1 MSSKY
6 VEGVGLVALD
16 PNKSEEEQQATID
29 YWKTITP
36 RQKELTFATGFTD
49 NQSIIYRQFEQK
61 FLNTEDESKRQW
73 FEDQAKEFGQQ
84 VGYYDSI
91 ALEGYYDK
99 IAGARDLSEDEEQM
113 RSSNMATMQEFQKDM
128 YQAYENR
135 SGDTTDVQKKYGYTA
150 EDIDILDGLTM
161 MAQNPSY
168 TIGSLTSMVV
178 KDPELLLLSYL
189 RIPQAIARTNQ
200 AIMNTTRLA
209 TKIKPAYVQRF
220 ESMVGRGGEG
230 AAYGVTY
237 EALHDI
243 TYKGYIDPD
252 NIERGAAAG
261 FLLGTAFGAV
271 TKTPS
276 GSWLTNRLGSKKAAK
291 NIEGG
296 KSKIK
301 SETKDGKTVLKRQ
314 EVVPEK
320 EMPALPKGL
329 NHETR
334 YSKWHEWMIGKSN
347 TKLEKWA
354 SDKNIGFNKVSQV
367 KKEHIKS
374 IDDKIDGY
382 VDMLKVE
389 YPNLSSAEI
398 RGMAAKSV
406 AALYRSKN
414 RKVQPTT
421 KKEKEAAI
429 RDAETKIQQKEKQWG
444 KEAIERGDETLPPE
458 RFVKEFEHPT
468 GGTLPK
474 APVESL
480 VKWGAVGAVGGYASF
495 DENPVLSTVLG
506 GVLAAGTRGKIRGI
520 NRDVLKLRQHVY
532 KEADRTKVMM
542 KDFESQATMAMTK
555 IKQLFETTKEQTDF
569 LYVLE
574 KPTKDASPKAKRRY
588 AERMKK
594 MTPEQ
599 KDAIKI
605 WQETM
610 SNFKKAA
617 IKANIFEEGFIKEYV
632 THIFKGKEPPKDA
645 HANFSKILSKH
656 SKFGQQRTILKTI
669 EEIALK
675 GKYDIETDPLKILSI
690 YTHSMGKAITG
701 AELVKGLTKSAIL
714 DGESKISL
722 IIPTT
727 EKSSLGLAKRL
738 GYKTTDHPALRG
750 KQIHPVVKDAIEDFF
765 HVDVGTN
772 LFMDKVLIFNNAMK
786 RLAVS
791 MSLFHAQAL
800 VLSGL
805 YAGMFSPS
813 LYTKAGK
820 LRMQRV
826 RDLMDAKRVDGKFVE
841 ADLAKEM
848 NLHGVETGVG
858 KTSQLVNPGYD
869 TVKNFFDKFLPR
881 VSKVQ
886 DKLDEWT
893 WTKGHDQMKMYSYL
907 LKKEQAM
914 KVGVK
919 EKDAGAMAA
928 LFVNDAF
935 GGQNWQKLAIGF
947 QEKALKH
954 ADSPKGWLYDAMATA
969 TAPSKLKWANLGV
982 FAPDWTVSNFRIVF
996 RGLALGK
1003 HNAIKR
1009 LVKGQK
1015 LTPEEKAV
1023 FSMYKSYLVRAGLVT
1038 TALAYAMH
1046 EAFADADAEFDAKE
1060 FWQTGR
1066 LDLGDGRQQVVSKQI
1081 AEGMHWL
1088 TQPMHTAWNKS
1099 ASLPKMIAELTAGKE
1114 YVSFKHGAM
1123 IGPKL
1128 ERGDPMA
1135 MLGYAINK
1143 ATPISFS
1150 PAINAIRKGETEGML
1165 TKTVAGAAGF
1175 PIYGKKQVEVPQ
1187 Y

>member
-1 MSSKY
+1 MASKY
-6 VEGVGLVALD
+6 IEGVGLVALD
-16 PNKSEEEQQATID
+16 PNKSEEEQQASID
-29 YWKTITP
+29 YWKTVTP

-314 EVVPEK
+314 EVVPER
-320 EMPALPKGL
+320 EASALPKGL
-329 NHETR
+329 NFK
-334 YSKWHEWMIGKSN
+334 SKAEQWIEAIKQKQAFVYTQHAEKTKMPVSRFNKDVEHMGKRAEEIISAKTTQIMKENPGMSELEARALAAESRARAVFGAEYKGN
-347 TKLEKWA
+347 TKSKGADEFI
-354 SDKNIGFNKVSQV
+354 KN
-367 KKEHIKS
+367 KES
-374 IDDKIDGY
+374 
-382 VDMLKVE
+382 
-389 YPNLSSAEI
+389 
-398 RGMAAKSV
+398 
-406 AALYRSKN
+406 
-414 RKVQPTT
+414 
-421 KKEKEAAI
+421 
-429 RDAETKIQQKEKQWG
+429 QWG

-458 RFVKEFEHPT
+458 RFVKEFEQPT

-480 VKWGAVGAVGGYASF
+480 VKWGAAGAVGGYAAF
-495 DENPVLSTVLG
+495 DENPVLSAVLG

-588 AERMKK
+588 AERMRK

-791 MSLFHAQAL
+791 MSLFHLQAL
-800 VLSGL
+800 GLSGL
-805 YAGMFSPS
+805 YAGMFAPS

-820 LRMQRV
+820 LRLQRV

-881 VSKVQ
+881 VSKAQ

-969 TAPSKLKWANLGV
+969 TSPSKLKWANLGV

-1023 FSMYKSYLVRAGLVT
+1023 FAMYKSYLVRAGLVT

-1046 EAFADADAEFDAKE
+1046 EAFSDSDAEFDAEE
-1060 FWQTGR
+1060 FWMTGR
-1066 LDLGDGRQQVVSKQI
+1066 LDLGDGREQVVSKQI
-1081 AEGMHWL
+1081 AEAMHWL
-1088 TQPMHTAWNKS
+1088 TQPLHTAWNKS

-1175 PIYGKKQVEVPQ
+1175 PIYGKKKVEVPQ